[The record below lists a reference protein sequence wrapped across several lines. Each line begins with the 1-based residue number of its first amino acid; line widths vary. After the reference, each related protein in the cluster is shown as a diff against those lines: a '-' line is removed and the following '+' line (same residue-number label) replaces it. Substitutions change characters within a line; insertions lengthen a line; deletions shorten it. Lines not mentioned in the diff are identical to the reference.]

1 MMAMTH
7 AMIAAAGT
15 SLLMG
20 TANPM
25 VLGLA
30 VVGSQLPDLDTTSSL
45 IGQVFFPISS
55 WIEERF
61 PHRSITHSLLAT
73 AAVAAIALP
82 VGHFL
87 GDIRTAIALPLGHLL
102 ACFSDTF
109 TKQGAQL
116 FWPTPAW
123 SISVSNP
130 NRRITT
136 GSPAE
141 YSVLVAATA
150 LLVVGIWLANG
161 GGAVQKVSQQLG
173 LKQGVMAAYNK
184 NAATHHIYA
193 PITGVW
199 AGDRSNASGKYWII
213 GTDRSE
219 FIVTDGNSIY
229 KTGEQIVTS
238 KLTTTVGEAA
248 TTQIMTISFDDEDA
262 VPRLQQLAAS
272 YPGAAIFISG
282 SITVDFPGDIKPVFN
297 PDQFQTIAVT
307 ANTVKMSYQ
316 PIEKAI
322 VDLHG
327 QYAIGTIT
335 AKIIQ
340 PRPLSVNSQQ

>member
-1 MMAMTH
+1 MALTH
-7 AMIAAAGT
+7 AAIAATGVSFALGDA
-15 SLLMG
+15 SPLVM
-20 TANPM
+20 
-25 VLGLA
+25 GLA
-30 VVGSQLPDLDTTSSL
+30 IVGSQLPDLDTSESL
-45 IGQVFFPISS
+45 IGQALFPISRFLES
-55 WIEERF
+55 RF
-61 PHRSITHSLLAT
+61 PHRSVTHSLLAT
-73 AAVAAIALP
+73 AAIALLSLP
-82 VGHFL
+82 LYFYL
-87 GDIRTAIALPLGHLL
+87 GWKIWIALPLGHLI

-109 TKQGAQL
+109 TKQGVQL
-116 FWPTPAW
+116 FWPSPAW
-123 SISVSNP
+123 AVCGSNP
-130 NRRITT
+130 NRRLTT

-141 YSVLVAATA
+141 YWVLAGAIA
-150 LLVVGIWLANG
+150 LLVVSINIQGTG
-161 GGAVQKVSQQLG
+161 GLIQSASQQLG
-173 LKQGVMAAYNK
+173 LKSGVMAAYNK

-193 PITGVW
+193 SITGVW
-199 AGDRSNASGKYWII
+199 AGDRSDASGKYWIL

-248 TTQIMTISFDDEDA
+248 STQIMTISFDDEDA

-272 YPGAAIFISG
+272 YPGAAIFING

-307 ANTVKMSYQ
+307 ASTVKMSYH

-322 VDLHG
+322 VDLRG

-340 PRPLSVNSQQ
+340 PRPLSVNSEQ